1 MVPDF
6 TLHFLLTIA
15 IDIEHA
21 ECLLE
26 ISNLLLAKI
35 SAGHDE
41 LKRAICLVLCLECSG
56 PRRYLL
62 LLLAI
67 ACWRLQKYCRA
78 RAQALSKMG
87 STPKN
92 RFRNISHFAVFGLRA
107 AG

>member
-26 ISNLLLAKI
+26 VSNLLLAKI

-41 LKRAICLVLCLECSG
+41 LKRAV
-56 PRRYLL
+56 
-62 LLLAI
+62 
-67 ACWRLQKYCRA
+67 RLGA
-78 RAQALSKMG
+78 SSALSARIRSLDG
-87 STPKN
+87 
-92 RFRNISHFAVFGLRA
+92 FGFWLI
-107 AG
+107 